1 RSVRSPRQPTGD
13 SPSRGRGPVYKVNFL
28 EMMRHDTTSRWLHS
42 SWRCRCRSLSLLA
55 IVMVKIGDQHTS
67 QLTISPPS
75 AARRAPAK
83 RAVVEHSPES
93 ASPIYGAL
101 GDLVTRRPR

>member
-1 RSVRSPRQPTGD
+1 
-13 SPSRGRGPVYKVNFL
+13 
-28 EMMRHDTTSRWLHS
+28 
-42 SWRCRCRSLSLLA
+42 LLA

-83 RAVVEHSPES
+83 RGPLSLNTVLNPHRRSMARLVISSPAGRVGRLTRERD
-93 ASPIYGAL
+93 AL
-101 GDLVTRRPR
+101 LVMA